1 MNAPHTAITL
11 DHASAI
17 AAALGP
23 DWEAQDETGEY
34 RTYGQQTV
42 HLVYVGTDPNLHGAQ
57 IYGKSGGYQ

>member
-1 MNAPHTAITL
+1 MTL
-11 DHASAI
+11 DHASAM

-23 DWEAQDETGEY
+23 EWDAQDETDEY

-42 HLVYVGTDPNLHGAQ
+42 HLVSVGTDPDGQGAQ